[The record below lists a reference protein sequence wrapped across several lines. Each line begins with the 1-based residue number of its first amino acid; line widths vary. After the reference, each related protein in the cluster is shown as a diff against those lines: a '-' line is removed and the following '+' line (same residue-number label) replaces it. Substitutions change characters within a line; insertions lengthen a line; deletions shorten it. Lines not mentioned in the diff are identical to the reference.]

1 MNSNDVNS
9 VINNLCDKLGT
20 TASKLIPEM
29 AGYQIAKH
37 SIWLV
42 VSLIFIGV
50 AIGFTIKL
58 LWMHKKDNETLAIY
72 PDLIRKLDMKF
83 KDSGMMDDKFPQ
95 LPPYTRNE
103 WMNIVSAVDKVTD
116 TMQWDESTWCAM
128 VLTAVWSGLI
138 GIVIFGIALYH
149 IIGWCIA
156 PNASA
161 FMWIVGQL
169 GGGQ

>member
-50 AIGFTIKL
+50 CIGLTIKL
-58 LWMHKKDNETLAIY
+58 LRMRKADGEMLAIY
-72 PDLIRKLDMKF
+72 PVWVKKLD
-83 KDSGMMDDKFPQ
+83 DSLKKSGIINEIPQ
-95 LPPYTRNE
+95 WSIRE
-103 WMNIVSAVDKVTD
+103 WENTLDRARQAVTTVNY
-116 TMQWDESTWCAM
+116 DESTWC
-128 VLTAVWSGLI
+128 VFIVTAVLSGLI
-138 GIVIFGIALYH
+138 GIVIFGVDLYH

-161 FMWIVGQL
+161 FMWIINQL

>member
-58 LWMHKKDNETLAIY
+58 LWMRKNDNETLAIY
-72 PDLIRKLDMKF
+72 PDLVRKIDQKL
-83 KDSGMMDDKFPQ
+83 KDSGAMMDGV
-95 LPPYTRNE
+95 LPPYTRTE
-103 WMNIVSAVDKVTD
+103 WMNTLESVRQIRG
-116 TMQWDESTWCAM
+116 TMHWDESTWCCM
-128 VLTAVWSGLI
+128 ILTAAWSGLI
-138 GIVIFGIALYH
+138 GVVIFGIALYH
-149 IIGWCIA
+149 IIGWSIA

>member
-9 VINNLCDKLGT
+9 IIDNLCDKLGT

-42 VSLIFIGV
+42 ISLIFIGV

-58 LWMHKKDNETLAIY
+58 LWMRKKNGEALAIY
-72 PDLIRKLDMKF
+72 PNRVRELDEIFRETKAYNEQF
-83 KDSGMMDDKFPQ
+83 SN
-95 LPPYTRNE
+95 YTKAE
-103 WMNIVSAVDKVTD
+103 WAGVVNKAKMAIAW
-116 TMQWDESTWCAM
+116 MEWDESTWCAM

-138 GIVIFGIALYH
+138 GIVIFGIALHH
-149 IIGWCIA
+149 IIGWSIA

-161 FMWIVGQL
+161 FMWIIGHL

>member
-1 MNSNDVNS
+1 MNSNDINS
-9 VINNLCDKLGT
+9 IINNLCDKLGA

-50 AIGFTIKL
+50 AIGFTIRL
-58 LWMHKKDNETLAIY
+58 LWMRKNDLY
-72 PDLIRKLDMKF
+72 PDQVRELDEIF
-83 KDSGMMDDKFPQ
+83 RETGMYDKQ
-95 LPPYTRNE
+95 YSYTRE
-103 WMNIVSAVDKVTD
+103 QWEDVVSKSRRVTAWMR
-116 TMQWDESTWCAM
+116 WDESTWVAM
-128 VLTAVWSGLI
+128 TLTAIWSGLM

-161 FMWIVGQL
+161 FMWIVQQL

>member
-1 MNSNDVNS
+1 MNSNDINS
-9 VINNLCDKLGT
+9 IINNLCDKLGT

-58 LWMHKKDNETLAIY
+58 LWMHKNDYKTLAIY
-72 PDLIRKLDMKF
+72 PDLVREVDLKL
-83 KDSGMMDDKFPQ
+83 KDSGMMDDG
-95 LPPYTRNE
+95 LPPYVRSQ
-103 WMNIVSAVDKVTD
+103 WMNTLDSINQIRG
-116 TMQWDESTWCAM
+116 TMHWDESTWCVM

-149 IIGWCIA
+149 IIGWSIA

-161 FMWIVGQL
+161 FMWIMQQL

>member
-9 VINNLCDKLGT
+9 IINNLCDKLGT

-58 LWMHKKDNETLAIY
+58 LWMNKKDGKILALY
-72 PDLIRKLDMKF
+72 PDQVKKLDEKL
-83 KDSGMMDDKFPQ
+83 KNSGMMDELHPW
-95 LPPYTRNE
+95 TRTE
-103 WMNIVSAVDKVTD
+103 WVNTLENMSRVQG
-116 TMQWDESTWCAM
+116 TMEWDESTWIAM

-138 GIVIFGIALYH
+138 GAIIFGIALYH
-149 IIGWCIA
+149 VIGWCIA

-161 FMWIVGQL
+161 FMWIIQQL

>member
-1 MNSNDVNS
+1 MNSTDVNS
-9 VINNLCDKLGT
+9 IIDNLCDKLGT

-50 AIGFTIKL
+50 AIGMTIKL
-58 LWMHKKDNETLAIY
+58 LWMRKRNGKILALY
-72 PDLIRKLDMKF
+72 PDKVKKLDEKL
-83 KDSGMMDDKFPQ
+83 KNSGMMDELHQ
-95 LPPYTRNE
+95 LTRME
-103 WMNIVSAVDKVTD
+103 WEKTLENIGRVQG
-116 TMQWDESTWCAM
+116 TMEWDESTWLAM
-128 VLTAVWSGLI
+128 ILTAIWSGLI
-138 GIVIFGIALYH
+138 GIVLFGYALYQ
-149 IIGWCIA
+149 IIGWSIA

-161 FMWIVGQL
+161 FMWIINQI

>member
-29 AGYQIAKH
+29 AGYQIAKY
-37 SIWLV
+37 SI
-42 VSLIFIGV
+42 SLAISIIFIGV
-50 AIGFTIKL
+50 AIGLTIRL
-58 LWMHKKDNETLAIY
+58 LWMKRNNQKMLVLY
-72 PDLIRKLDMKF
+72 PDKIRKLDEKL
-83 KDSGMMDDKFPQ
+83 KNSGMMDELHPWSR
-95 LPPYTRNE
+95 TE
-103 WMNIVSAVDKVTD
+103 WMDILEKVHLVRG

-128 VLTAVWSGLI
+128 ILTAIGSGLI

-149 IIGWCIA
+149 IIGWSIA

-161 FMWIVGQL
+161 FMWIMQQL

>member
-1 MNSNDVNS
+1 MNSSDVNS
-9 VINNLCDKLGT
+9 IINNLCDKLGT

-58 LWMHKKDNETLAIY
+58 LWMKKNDGKMLVIY
-72 PDLIRKLDMKF
+72 PDRIRELDEELKN
-83 KDSGMMDDKFPQ
+83 SGMIDNIHEWSRTSWMDTLDSV
-95 LPPYTRNE
+95 RR
-103 WMNIVSAVDKVTD
+103 VRG
-116 TMQWDESTWCAM
+116 TMQWDESTWLAM
-128 VLTAVWSGLI
+128 ILTAVWSGLI
-138 GIVIFGIALYH
+138 GVVIFGISLYH
-149 IIGWCIA
+149 IIGWSIA

-161 FMWIVGQL
+161 FMWIINQI

>member
-1 MNSNDVNS
+1 MNSNDINS
-9 VINNLCDKLGT
+9 IINNLCDKLGT
-20 TASKLIPEM
+20 TANKLIPEM

-37 SIWLV
+37 SIWLAI
-42 VSLIFIGV
+42 SIIFIGV
-50 AIGFTIKL
+50 CIGLTIRL
-58 LWMHKKDNETLAIY
+58 LWMHKKDGEMLAIY
-72 PDLIRKLDMKF
+72 PELVRKLDQQLR
-83 KDSGMMDDKFPQ
+83 DSGMMDGK
-95 LPPYTRNE
+95 LPSYTHNE
-103 WMNIVSAVDKVTD
+103 WLNTLDSVRRVRG

-161 FMWIVGQL
+161 FMWIINQL
-169 GGGQ
+169 GGVQ

>member
-9 VINNLCDKLGT
+9 IINNLCDKLGT
-20 TASKLIPEM
+20 TANKLIPEM

-58 LWMHKKDNETLAIY
+58 LWMRKKGREALAIY
-72 PDLIRKLDMKF
+72 PNRVRELDEIFRKTEVYNEQFGKF
-83 KDSGMMDDKFPQ
+83 SKA
-95 LPPYTRNE
+95 E
-103 WMNIVSAVDKVTD
+103 WADIVSKSRMATAW
-116 TMQWDESTWCAM
+116 MEWDESTWCAM

-138 GIVIFGIALYH
+138 GVVIFGIALYH

-156 PNASA
+156 PHASA
-161 FMWIVGQL
+161 FMWIMQQL

>member
-9 VINNLCDKLGT
+9 IINNLCDKLGT

-37 SIWLV
+37 SIWLAI
-42 VSLIFIGV
+42 SIIFIGV
-50 AIGFTIKL
+50 AIGFTIRL
-58 LWMHKKDNETLAIY
+58 LWMRKNDYKLLAIY
-72 PDLIRKLDMKF
+72 PEWVKKLDENLK
-83 KDSGMMDDKFPQ
+83 KSGMLGELHQ
-95 LPPYTRNE
+95 WSRSE
-103 WMNIVSAVDKVTD
+103 WENTLDRARQVT
-116 TMQWDESTWCAM
+116 TVIQWDESTWCVM

-138 GIVIFGIALYH
+138 GVVIFGIALYH

-161 FMWIVGQL
+161 FMWIINQL

>member
-9 VINNLCDKLGT
+9 IINNLCDKLGT

-58 LWMHKKDNETLAIY
+58 LWMRKNAGKILALY
-72 PDLIRKLDMKF
+72 PDKVKELDEKLKN
-83 KDSGMMDDKFPQ
+83 SGMMDELHQ
-95 LPPYTRNE
+95 WSRTE
-103 WMNIVSAVDKVTD
+103 WMEVLGNVRRVRG
-116 TMQWDESTWCAM
+116 TMEWDESTWLVM
-128 VLTAVWSGLI
+128 VLTAAWSGLI
-138 GIVIFGIALYH
+138 GVAIFGISLYH
-149 IIGWCIA
+149 IIGWSIA

-161 FMWIVGQL
+161 FMWIIQQI

>member
-9 VINNLCDKLGT
+9 IINNLCDKLGT

-37 SIWLV
+37 SIWLF

-50 AIGFTIKL
+50 AVGVTIRL
-58 LWMHKKDNETLAIY
+58 LWMRKNNKKLLAIY
-72 PDLIRKLDMKF
+72 PELVKKLDENLKE
-83 KDSGMMDDKFPQ
+83 SEIRGE
-95 LPPYTRNE
+95 LPKWTLTRWSDILDRARE
-103 WMNIVSAVDKVTD
+103 VT
-116 TMQWDESTWCAM
+116 TVAHWNESTWAAM
-128 VLTAVWSGLI
+128 VVTAIWSGLL
-138 GIVIFGIALYH
+138 GIVIFGVALYH
-149 IIGWCIA
+149 IIGWSIA

-161 FMWIVGQL
+161 FMWIVGQI

>member
-9 VINNLCDKLGT
+9 IINNLCDKFGT

-42 VSLIFIGV
+42 ISLIFIGV

-58 LWMHKKDNETLAIY
+58 LWMKKRDGEMLAIY
-72 PDLIRKLDMKF
+72 PDLVRKIDLKL
-83 KDSGMMDDKFPQ
+83 KDSGIMEDEHPQ
-95 LPPYTRNE
+95 LPPYTRTE
-103 WMNIVSAVDKVTD
+103 WMNTLESVRQIRG
-116 TMQWDESTWCAM
+116 TMHWDESTWCAM

-138 GIVIFGIALYH
+138 GVVIFGIALYH

-161 FMWIVGQL
+161 FMWIINQI

>member
-1 MNSNDVNS
+1 MNSNDINS
-9 VINNLCDKLGT
+9 IINNLCDKLGT
-20 TASKLIPEM
+20 TANKLIPEM

-37 SIWLV
+37 SIWLAI
-42 VSLIFIGV
+42 SIIFIGV
-50 AIGFTIKL
+50 AIGLTIRL
-58 LWMHKKDNETLAIY
+58 LWMRKKDGEVLAIY
-72 PDLIRKLDMKF
+72 PDLIRKLDQKL
-83 KDSGMMDDKFPQ
+83 KDSGMMNEQ

-103 WMNIVSAVDKVTD
+103 WMNIVDSVSKVRD

-138 GIVIFGIALYH
+138 GVVIFGIALYH

-161 FMWIVGQL
+161 FMWIINQL

>member
-1 MNSNDVNS
+1 MNSNDINS
-9 VINNLCDKLGT
+9 IINNLCDKLGT
-20 TASKLIPEM
+20 TANKLIPEM

-37 SIWLV
+37 SIWLAI
-42 VSLIFIGV
+42 SIIFIGV
-50 AIGFTIKL
+50 AIGLTIRL
-58 LWMHKKDNETLAIY
+58 LWMRKRDGEMLAIY
-72 PDLIRKLDMKF
+72 PDLIRKLDLKL
-83 KDSGMMDDKFPQ
+83 KDSGMMDEQ

-103 WMNIVSAVDKVTD
+103 WMNIISTVNRVTD
-116 TMQWDESTWCAM
+116 TMQWDESTWIAM

-161 FMWIVGQL
+161 FMWIINQL

>member
-1 MNSNDVNS
+1 MNSNDINS
-9 VINNLCDKLGT
+9 IINNLCDKLGT
-20 TASKLIPEM
+20 TANKLIPEM

-37 SIWLV
+37 SIWLAI
-42 VSLIFIGV
+42 SLIFIGV

-58 LWMHKKDNETLAIY
+58 LWMRKNDHKLLAIY
-72 PDLIRKLDMKF
+72 PDLVRKLDLKL
-83 KDSGMMDDKFPQ
+83 KDSGIMDEQ

-103 WMNIVSAVDKVTD
+103 WMNTLDSVRQIRG
-116 TMQWDESTWCAM
+116 TMHWDESTWCVM

-161 FMWIVGQL
+161 FMWIINQL

>member
-1 MNSNDVNS
+1 MNSSDVNS
-9 VINNLCDKLGT
+9 IINNLCDKLGT

-37 SIWLV
+37 SIWLA

-50 AIGFTIKL
+50 AIGLAIRL
-58 LWMHKKDNETLAIY
+58 LWRRKKNKEALAIY
-72 PDLIRKLDMKF
+72 PNLVRELDEIFRKTEVYNGQF
-83 KDSGMMDDKFPQ
+83 SSWS
-95 LPPYTRNE
+95 RAE
-103 WMNIVSAVDKVTD
+103 WADIVSKSKMAT
-116 TMQWDESTWCAM
+116 TWAEWDESTWCAM

-138 GIVIFGIALYH
+138 GIVIFGMALYH

-161 FMWIVGQL
+161 FMWIINQI

>member
-1 MNSNDVNS
+1 MNSNDINS
-9 VINNLCDKLGT
+9 IINNLCDKLGT
-20 TASKLIPEM
+20 TANKLIPEM

-37 SIWLV
+37 SIWLAI
-42 VSLIFIGV
+42 SIIFIGV

-58 LWMHKKDNETLAIY
+58 LWMRKNDGKMLAIY
-72 PDLIRKLDMKF
+72 PYLVRKLDLKL
-83 KDSGMMDDKFPQ
+83 KDSGIMDEQ

-103 WMNIVSAVDKVTD
+103 WMNIVNDVDRVTD

-138 GIVIFGIALYH
+138 GVVIFGIALYH
-149 IIGWCIA
+149 IIGWSIA

-161 FMWIVGQL
+161 FMWIINQI

>member
-1 MNSNDVNS
+1 MNSNDINS
-9 VINNLCDKLGT
+9 IIDNLCNKLGT
-20 TASKLIPEM
+20 TANKLIPEM

-37 SIWLV
+37 SIWMF

-58 LWMHKKDNETLAIY
+58 LWMKRNDSKMLVLY
-72 PDLIRKLDMKF
+72 PDKVRKLDEHF
-83 KDSGMMDDKFPQ
+83 KRTHIYNEDFPSWSKAD
-95 LPPYTRNE
+95 
-103 WMNIVSAVDKVTD
+103 WMNIISTVNQVTD

-138 GIVIFGIALYH
+138 GIVIFGVALYH

-161 FMWIVGQL
+161 FMWIINQL
-169 GGGQ
+169 GGGK